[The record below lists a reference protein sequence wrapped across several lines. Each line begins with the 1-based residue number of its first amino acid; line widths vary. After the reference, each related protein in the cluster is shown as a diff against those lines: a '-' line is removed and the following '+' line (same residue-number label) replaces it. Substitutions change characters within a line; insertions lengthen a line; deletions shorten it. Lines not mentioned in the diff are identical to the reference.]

1 MYKFINESHNIFYC
15 YCPNTNIEG
24 LIAEIDPPNSHGSE
38 LYDID
43 SSLGQTLFDIL
54 SDSSTFFNDI
64 ECKLDEGKLNKS
76 LSDVLNEKYNDLHS
90 IRPKDLKPAFIY
102 RWVGSLDFTC
112 FSEKLS
118 LQSRCDYIEAR
129 ATREN
134 IETITTYLSDCL
146 KSTPSINELFFF
158 LSQHQVHTIGFSTVY
173 LDIDEFFDR
182 NFFDKDSFDPNRLN
196 SPGEDIIEI
205 LANHIGASYS
215 CHAEIKQKLLC
226 AYMELAKISKKN
238 NSSEAEG
245 PSQAHLTKIKE
256 TLEEIKEKLNCVNIG
271 SHDFICYHIY
281 QVNSL
286 HDLFFATMQE
296 ICSQKKRIKICS
308 YCKRLFVPLR
318 HAHEKYCSRP
328 YLGAKNTC
336 ESKAK
341 AYQAKVREAIKQTTP
356 KYTNTYKLLEYHNS
370 KNIHIFYEEYRDL
383 KDQLRSGK
391 ISIVGF
397 KKQSDL
403 LFDKYKNR

>member
-1 MYKFINESHNIFYC
+1 MYKFIDENYSIFYC

-24 LIAEIDPPNSHGSE
+24 LIAEIDAPNSHGTE

-54 SDSSTFFNDI
+54 CDSSTFFNDI
-64 ECKLDEGKLNKS
+64 ECKLNEGKLNKS

-112 FSEKLS
+112 FSEKPS

-158 LSQHQVHTIGFSTVY
+158 LSQNLVHSIGFSTVY

-182 NFFDKDSFDPNRLN
+182 NFFDPNRLN

-205 LANHIGASYS
+205 LANHIGASYN
-215 CHAEIKQKLLC
+215 CHAKIKQKLLC
-226 AYMELAKISKKN
+226 AYMELAKISKENK
-238 NSSEAEG
+238 SSETEG
-245 PSQAHLTKIKE
+245 PSQTHLTKIKE
-256 TLEEIKEKLNCVNIG
+256 TLAEIKEKLNCVNIG
-271 SHDFICYHIY
+271 GHDFICYHIY

-296 ICSQKKRIKICS
+296 ICSQKKKIKICS

-318 HAHEKYCSRP
+318 HASKKYCSRP
-328 YLGAKNTC
+328 YPGAKNTC
-336 ESKAK
+336 KSKAK
-341 AYQAKVREAIKQTTP
+341 AYKDKVREAIKPATK
-356 KYTNTYKLLEYHNS
+356 KYNNTYNFLEYHDS
-370 KNIHIFYEEYRDL
+370 KDIHIFHEEYRDL

-391 ISIVGF
+391 ISIAEF
-397 KKQSDL
+397 KEQSDL
-403 LFDKYKNR
+403 LFDKYGNR